1 MFEGGKV
8 LALQHIKSI
17 NIEKFKCFNTLSIP
31 SFEQV
36 NLIGGKNNVGKTSLL
51 EAIELLCGSL
61 KTQDLMYQIQ
71 NMLVRRQ
78 ESSRSPRYVEL
89 DFMYADSQYL
99 SIQSD
104 QRKCEI
110 KFEERQVSD
119 QQELIL
125 DSDSV
130 SEQSDLFLSISINGE
145 ERKMPA
151 DGFLRNRLS
160 PTIRR
165 GFEDNSSNVNYIKS
179 SKTDEHLISLL
190 YGALVDLNKEDF
202 LNNSLSIFDENL
214 LSIKQRATDR
224 GVTLKI
230 LKKDRKH
237 PVLLSSLGDGVNRY
251 IAILCA
257 IWASQDGVL
266 LVDEIENGIHYSNYG
281 KLWKLIFKAAEEA
294 NCQLFI
300 TSHSKECIEAFNH
313 HQSNDPDAKGLYFEL
328 FKSKKDGLI
337 KASARTAD
345 QLTYAL
351 SHGGEIR
358 GE

>member
-1 MFEGGKV
+1 M
-8 LALQHIKSI
+8 ALQHIKSI
-17 NIEKFKCFNTLSIP
+17 KIEKFKCFNTLFIP

-36 NLIGGKNNVGKTSLL
+36 NLVGGKNNVGKTSLL

-78 ESSRSPRYVEL
+78 EGSRSPRYVEL
-89 DFMYADSQYL
+89 DFIYSDSQYL
-99 SIQSD
+99 SIESD

-110 KFEERQVSD
+110 KFEERQISER
-119 QQELIL
+119 QEFIA
-125 DSDSV
+125 DVDM
-130 SEQSDLFLSISINGE
+130 SEQSDSFLKISINEE
-145 ERKMPA
+145 ERAIPA
-151 DGFLRNRLS
+151 DGFLRNRLP

-165 GFEDNSSNVNYIKS
+165 GIEDNSSNVNYIKS

-202 LNNSLSIFDENL
+202 LNSSLSIFDENL
-214 LSIKQRATDR
+214 LSIKQRATER

-281 KLWKLIFKAAEEA
+281 KLWKLIFKAAEDA

-300 TSHSKECIEAFNH
+300 TSHSKECIEAFN
-313 HQSNDPDAKGLYFEL
+313 QYQDGDPAAKGLYFEL

-337 KASARTAD
+337 KASPRTAD
-345 QLTYAL
+345 QLSYAL

>member
-1 MFEGGKV
+1 M
-8 LALQHIKSI
+8 ALQHIKSI
-17 NIEKFKCFNTLSIP
+17 KIEKFKCFNTLSIKD
-31 SFEQV
+31 FGQV

-89 DFMYADSQYL
+89 DFIYADSQYL
-99 SIQSD
+99 SIESD
-104 QRKCEI
+104 QRRCEV
-110 KFEERQVSD
+110 KFERREVSD
-119 QQELIL
+119 RQEFIT
-125 DSDSV
+125 DADMA
-130 SEQSDLFLSISINGE
+130 EQSDLFLKITVDEE
-145 ERKMPA
+145 ERLVPT
-151 DGFLRNRLS
+151 DGFLRNRLP

-165 GFEDNSSNVNYIKS
+165 SIEDNSSNVNYIKS

-281 KLWKLIFKAAEEA
+281 KLWKLIFKAAEDA

-300 TSHSKECIEAFNH
+300 TSHSKECIEAFNRY
-313 HQSNDPDAKGLYFEL
+313 QSNDSAAKGLYFEL

-337 KASARTAD
+337 KASPRTAD
-345 QLTYAL
+345 QLSYAL
-351 SHGGEIR
+351 SNGGEIR

>member
-1 MFEGGKV
+1 M
-8 LALQHIKSI
+8 ALQHIKSI
-17 NIEKFKCFNTLSIP
+17 RIEKFKCFNALSIP
-31 SFEQV
+31 RFEQV

-61 KTQDLMYQIQ
+61 KTQDLIYQIQ

-78 ESSRSPRYVEL
+78 EGVRSPRFVEL
-89 DFMYADSQYL
+89 DFIYADAQYL
-99 SIQSD
+99 IIESD
-104 QRKCEI
+104 QRRCEI
-110 KFEERQVSD
+110 KFEERGLSEAQ
-119 QQELIL
+119 
-125 DSDSV
+125 
-130 SEQSDLFLSISINGE
+130 EQSFDHGSENEQYDSFLNVSINGE
-145 ERKMPA
+145 ERRIPTDK
-151 DGFLRNRLS
+151 FLRDRLH

-165 GFEDNSSNVNYIKS
+165 NIEESSNNINYIKS

-202 LNNSLSIFDENL
+202 LNTSLSIFDGNL
-214 LSIKQRATDR
+214 LSIKQRATER

-230 LKKDRKH
+230 LKKDRQH

-281 KLWKLIFKAAEEA
+281 KLWELIFKAAKEA

-300 TSHSKECIEAFNH
+300 TSHSKECIEAFNIY
-313 HQSNDPDAKGLYFEL
+313 QNNNDFIKGVYFEL
-328 FKSKKDGLI
+328 FKSKKNGLI
-337 KASARTAD
+337 KASPRAAA
-345 QLTYAL
+345 QLSYAL
-351 SHGGEIR
+351 DHGEDIR
-358 GE
+358 G

>member
-1 MFEGGKV
+1 M
-8 LALQHIKSI
+8 ALQHIKSI
-17 NIEKFKCFNTLSIP
+17 SIEKFKCFNTLFVP

-61 KTQDLMYQIQ
+61 KTQDLIYQIQ

-89 DFMYADSQYL
+89 DFIYADAQYL
-99 SIQSD
+99 LIESD

-110 KFEERQVSD
+110 KFEERQASD

-125 DSDSV
+125 DGDST
-130 SEQSDLFLSISINGE
+130 SEQSDLFLNISINGE
-145 ERKMPA
+145 ARKIPA
-151 DGFLRNRLS
+151 DGFLRNRFP

-165 GFEDNSSNVNYIKS
+165 GFEENSNNVNYIKS

-190 YGALVDLNKEDF
+190 YGALIDLNKEEF

-214 LSIKQRATDR
+214 LSIKQRATER

-237 PVLLSSLGDGVNRY
+237 PILLSSLGDGVNRY

-300 TSHSKECIEAFNH
+300 TSHSKECIEAFNRY
-313 HQSNDPDAKGLYFEL
+313 QSNDPNSKGLYFEL

-337 KASARTAD
+337 KASPRTAG